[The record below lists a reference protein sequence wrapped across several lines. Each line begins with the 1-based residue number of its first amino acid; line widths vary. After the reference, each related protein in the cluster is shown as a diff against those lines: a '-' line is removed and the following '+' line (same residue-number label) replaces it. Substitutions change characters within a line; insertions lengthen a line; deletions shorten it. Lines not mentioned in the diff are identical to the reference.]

1 MKKIIKQAI
10 AICLFLS
17 ITFVLAVDFSYADN
31 TYVKDAPKQVYIF
44 TGTVRSFSNTNIV
57 VVNKINNI
65 YYSYFFNI
73 TDSTKIT
80 GHLALGTKVE
90 VTYTRKTVSS
100 NRRYRKTALK
110 IRVLE

>member
-1 MKKIIKQAI
+1 MKQAL

-17 ITFVLAVDFSYADN
+17 FPLVLATYFSYADN
-31 TYVKDAPKQVYIF
+31 TYLKDAPKQIYIF
-44 TGTVRSFSNTNIV
+44 TGTVQSLSKANIV

-65 YYSYFFNI
+65 YYSYFFHI
-73 TDSTKIT
+73 TDSTLIT

-90 VTYTRKTVSS
+90 ITYTRKIVPA